1 MEKKKNSKELLKD
14 SVIELVENNAV
25 EKVTVS
31 MICKNCGVSQRT
43 FYNYFQDKYAL
54 ITWVY
59 TSVLDDVYHDD
70 TGHVSMHTVISAL
83 VHNIINNRRFYKNAV
98 RFTGQNN
105 FMNSI
110 FSPLR
115 KSSLF
120 LIQDVRGDTL
130 TEELSDAVNFYIL
143 GCIGFMQ
150 YHLFLDDPISAKR
163 TIQVFE
169 DNIPPVLEKYL

>member
-14 SVIELVENNAV
+14 SIIELIGNNAV

-43 FYNYFQDKYAL
+43 FYNYFRDKYDL
-54 ITWVY
+54 ICWVY
-59 TSVLDDVYHDD
+59 TSVLDTVYCEENN
-70 TGHVSMHTVISAL
+70 HVSMHNVISAL
-83 VHNIINNRRFYKNAV
+83 VRNIVDNRRFYKNAV
-98 RFTGQNN
+98 KFTGQNS
-105 FMNSI
+105 FMKSI

-115 KSSLF
+115 RSSF
-120 LIQDVRGDTL
+120 HLIQDVRGDTL
-130 TEELSDAVNFYIL
+130 TEELSDAVDFYIL

-150 YHLFLDDPISAKR
+150 YHLLLDDPISADR

-169 DNIPPVLEKYL
+169 DNIPSVLEKYL